1 MIALRLSIQHSRP
14 ALSVRLGLAALAVVA
29 LIAAGLVG
37 CAGEGGPVD
46 PGGDEVGS
54 IQGTVAA
61 PNGETPVAGARV
73 WVPSAGA
80 SARQGTVAETTTDA
94 LGRFRLQS
102 LPAGTV
108 TVNIAKGEWTT
119 TFTAT
124 VVVNQVTN
132 VPAADTTMPAT
143 GEGALRVAVFK
154 GSFDR
159 MEDVLAKLG
168 FGEVNEWG
176 VLVPG
181 TETFDLYNRDQLAA
195 VLADLAQMQQY
206 DLIFLNCG
214 ADEFPLWT
222 DRAAAAT
229 KVRAYVEGGGRLY
242 VTDLA
247 YDYVE
252 QAFPAAID
260 FIGSD
265 RTPVDQPE
273 QLGVAEVGTGGIT
286 VNATVLDTNLR
297 SWLAGRGAL
306 QGDSTARII
315 GFAPGWAVIAAV
327 GPGTKCWIQG
337 PVTYGSPMKGPEVR
351 PLTVTFEAGD
361 GQVLYTSYHTAED
374 KSGTAP
380 TELLPQEQVLAYLA
394 FELF

>member
-1 MIALRLSIQHSRP
+1 
-14 ALSVRLGLAALAVVA
+14 
-29 LIAAGLVG
+29 
-37 CAGEGGPVD
+37 
-46 PGGDEVGS
+46 
-54 IQGTVAA
+54 
-61 PNGETPVAGARV
+61 
-73 WVPSAGA
+73 
-80 SARQGTVAETTTDA
+80 
-94 LGRFRLQS
+94 
-102 LPAGTV
+102 
-108 TVNIAKGEWTT
+108 
-119 TFTAT
+119 
-124 VVVNQVTN
+124 
-132 VPAADTTMPAT
+132 
-143 GEGALRVAVFK
+143 
-154 GSFDR
+154 

-265 RTPVDQPE
+265 RTPVDQRSSWWR
-273 QLGVAEVGTGGIT
+273 GGQ
-286 VNATVLDTNLR
+286 ADHGECHGLDTNLR
-297 SWLAGRGAL
+297 SWLVESGRPRAI
-306 QGDSTARII
+306 ARR
-315 GFAPGWAVIAAV
+315 ASS
-327 GPGTKCWIQG
+327 
-337 PVTYGSPMKGPEVR
+337 GSPRGGPSS
-351 PLTVTFEAGD
+351 PLWVQARSAG
-361 GQVLYTSYHTAED
+361 YRAR
-374 KSGTAP
+374 
-380 TELLPQEQVLAYLA
+380 
-394 FELF
+394 